1 MPTAPQ
7 PREGTGAHQL
17 GSPMGKCP
25 DADIIRHVLSGETDY
40 FELLMRRYN
49 QRLFRVIRSYVGS
62 RASTE
67 DIMQEAYIKAFT
79 RLDQFR
85 GEASFSTWLIRIGIN
100 EALRHLRKNRP
111 YANSIDDDLTSARI
125 ISLKDNDEAGPEN
138 RTIMNENRHIL
149 EEAIDQLPEKYKVVF
164 MMREIEGM
172 SHAEVADA
180 LDVSESNA
188 KVRLHRAKSMLR
200 DRLYRMTEG
209 GEVFTFGNEHCDRLV
224 ERVMERIR

>member
-1 MPTAPQ
+1 MQTAPRPNDCAA
-7 PREGTGAHQL
+7 PRL
-17 GSPMGKCP
+17 GVPVGKCP
-25 DADIIRHVLSGETDY
+25 DTDIIRHVLSGETDY

-49 QRLFRVIRSYVGS
+49 QRLFRVIRTYVS
-62 RASTE
+62 DRAAIE
-67 DIMQEAYIKAFT
+67 DIMQEAYIKAYT
-79 RLDQFR
+79 KLDQFR

-100 EALRHLRKNRP
+100 EALRHLRKKRP
-111 YANSIDDDLTSARI
+111 NVDSIDDELASARI
-125 ISLKDNDEAGPEN
+125 ISIKDNDEIGPEN

-149 EEAIDQLPEKYKVVF
+149 EEAIDQLPEKYKIVF

-172 SHAEVADA
+172 SHAEVAEA
-180 LDVSESNA
+180 LELSESNA

-200 DRLYRMTEG
+200 TQLYRVTEG

>member
-1 MPTAPQ
+1 MQTAPRPNDCAA
-7 PREGTGAHQL
+7 PRL
-17 GSPMGKCP
+17 GVPVGKCP
-25 DADIIRHVLSGETDY
+25 DTDIIRHVLSGETDY

-49 QRLFRVIRSYVGS
+49 QRLFRVIRTYVS
-62 RASTE
+62 DRAAIE
-67 DIMQEAYIKAFT
+67 DIMQEAYIKAYT
-79 RLDQFR
+79 KLDQFR

-100 EALRHLRKNRP
+100 EALRHLRKKRP
-111 YANSIDDDLTSARI
+111 NVDSIDDELTSARI
-125 ISLKDNDEAGPEN
+125 ISIKDNDEIGPEN

-149 EEAIDQLPEKYKVVF
+149 EEAIDQLPEKYKIVF

-172 SHAEVADA
+172 SHAEVAEA
-180 LDVSESNA
+180 LELSESNA

-200 DRLYRMTEG
+200 TQLYRVTEG